1 MSVYIGELRAF
12 AFMNMCP
19 PRGWMVCD
27 GAELAITDHPAL
39 FALIGTHFGG
49 DGSATFSLPDLR
61 GRTPVGMGQGPDLQP
76 VKLGDKRGQEA
87 VTLSA
92 SQVPALSHT
101 HSVSV
106 SGSLKI
112 ASSTATGAQSINAS
126 GVVLAKGGG
135 QATIYAPS
143 TVAADTNVGP
153 AQTFTGSAAA
163 NTAQPASSATPT
175 LPPQLGIAW
184 CIAVEGV
191 FPSKA

>member
-39 FALIGTHFGG
+39 FALISTQFGG
-49 DGSATFSLPDLR
+49 DGVSTFSLPDLR
-61 GRTPVGMGQGPDLQP
+61 GRTPVGVGQGVDLQP
-76 VKLGDKRGQEA
+76 VGLGEQRGQEA

-112 ASSTATGAQSINAS
+112 ASSTAAGQQSIPANA
-126 GVVLAKGGG
+126 VLAKGGG

-143 TVAADTNVGP
+143 TVAADTNIGP
-153 AQTFTGSAAA
+153 AQNFTGSAAA
-163 NTAQPASSATPT
+163 NTAQPASAPVPT
-175 LPPQLGIAW
+175 LPPQLGVVW